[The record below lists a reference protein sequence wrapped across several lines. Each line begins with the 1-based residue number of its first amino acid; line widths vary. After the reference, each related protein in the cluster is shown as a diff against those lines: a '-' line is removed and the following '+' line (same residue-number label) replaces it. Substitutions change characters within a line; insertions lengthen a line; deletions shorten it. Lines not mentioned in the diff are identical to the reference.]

1 MWAAYYGE
9 WLVFKGQNPLYTD
22 VADKEPRISE
32 KLVISIIQKERQ
44 ARGMV
49 AADRTKGLANDL
61 FQTVSRLRI
70 CFRRC

>member
-49 AADRTKGLANDL
+49 AADRTKGLATHL

-70 CFRRC
+70 CSRRC